1 MVGIGP
7 HPDRESALARVSV
20 VNYNGE
26 QVYDS
31 YVLPKEPVTDWRTH
45 VSGIA
50 PHHMKIARLLDEVQA
65 DISRLVK
72 DRILIGHAI
81 RHDLEALMLGHP
93 KKDIRDTA
101 RHAPYRKLAGG
112 SSPRLK
118 ILASELLGFEIQ
130 DGAHSSVEDARAS
143 MLLFRRDKAAFE
155 REHARKWPNRA
166 PIEPNETEGQSATG
180 NKKPRK
186 KKKKKKR

>member
-1 MVGIGP
+1 MVGVGP
-7 HPDRESALARVSV
+7 NPDRESALARASV

-31 YVLPKEPVTDWRTH
+31 YVLPKETVTDWRTH

-50 PHHMKIARLLDEVQA
+50 PHHMKIARSLEEVQA
-65 DISRLVK
+65 DISKLVK

-81 RHDLEALMLGHP
+81 RNDLEVLMIGHP
-93 KKDIRDTA
+93 KRDIRDTA

-130 DGAHSSVEDARAS
+130 DGAHSSVEDARAC

-155 REHARKWPNRA
+155 RDHAKKWPTRA
-166 PIEPNETEGQSATG
+166 PTEATEADGQETI
-180 NKKPRK
+180 KKPRK